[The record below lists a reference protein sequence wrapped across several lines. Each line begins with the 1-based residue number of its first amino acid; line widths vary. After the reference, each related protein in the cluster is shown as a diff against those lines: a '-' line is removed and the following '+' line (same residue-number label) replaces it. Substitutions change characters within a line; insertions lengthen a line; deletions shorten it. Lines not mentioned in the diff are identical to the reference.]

1 MIKLYQTFCLNILL
15 WHHYSQHYSS
25 LWACLL
31 LYQKGGI
38 HMKKTQEKAPTAKT
52 GEQTLNQEKISK
64 KIARQIG
71 IPTCIIFL
79 IVAVVM
85 AVVVKLQLDTSNEKE
100 LTLESQSA
108 SNELNTF
115 FQQYM
120 KSVSHLA
127 VNPQVKSVI
136 SSASPNTPI
145 IQTTDY
151 PSVLQYMVNMQQE
164 DSDNIMAV
172 WIASVDANVLTQSD
186 GYTSGKDFQITS
198 REWYSVTKT
207 KSVMLTKPY
216 VDASTGTN
224 IISAAAPISDASGKV
239 IGVAGLDLSLEH
251 VDEILSQFTIGKT
264 GYVIMTASDGTVIYH
279 PDSSLIQQS
288 LNKMDISSNVT
299 NLVSSGKDGF
309 VKYKINKTTK
319 YGYVTAIDNT
329 GYVVFSSL
337 SSGEYSQSLVMT
349 IIIMVIIFVIG
360 AAIIFIGINKMAS
373 SITKPIETLDAAA
386 KELADGNL
394 DVHLEVTTNDEI
406 GNLGHS
412 IQRTV
417 ERLKEYIAYI
427 DEISDVLAKMA
438 DGTLAVHLNQEYV
451 GEFSK
456 IKDALLNISASMTDI
471 MTGITESSNQ
481 VSAGSDDLAKA
492 AQTLA
497 EGATNQAASVEE
509 LVATTDN
516 IVTEL
521 QNSKEDALNCASEAK
536 DVSTMANNSKQQMQ
550 AMLDAM
556 SMISETSNK
565 VVSIIHTIEEI
576 ADQTNLLSLNAS
588 IEAARA
594 GEAGRG
600 FAVVASE
607 ISSLAAQSSEA
618 AANSKELI
626 GVSINEI
633 EKGVNLANEVT
644 DILQSVVT
652 NIDNLSNMVT
662 HTAELSVEQE
672 ENMKQMQ
679 AGIDNIAQAVQ
690 DTSATAQES
699 SATSEEL
706 AAQAEV
712 LTDLIKKFDLSK

>member
-1 MIKLYQTFCLNILL
+1 
-15 WHHYSQHYSS
+15 
-25 LWACLL
+25 
-31 LYQKGGI
+31 
-38 HMKKTQEKAPTAKT
+38 MKKTQEKAPTAKT

-136 SSASPNTPI
+136 SSASPNTTI
-145 IQTTDY
+145 TQTTDY

-224 IISAAAPISDASGKV
+224 IVSAAAPISDASGKV

-251 VDEILSQFTIGKT
+251 VDEILSQCTIGKT

-288 LNKMDISSNVT
+288 LNKIDISSNVT
-299 NLVSSGKDGF
+299 NLVSSGKDDF

-337 SSGEYSQSLVMT
+337 SSGEYSQSLVRT

-394 DVHLEVTTNDEI
+394 
-406 GNLGHS
+406 GHS

-438 DGTLAVHLNQEYV
+438 DGTLAVHLKQEYV

-481 VSAGSDDLAKA
+481 VFAGSDDLAKA

>member
-1 MIKLYQTFCLNILL
+1 
-15 WHHYSQHYSS
+15 
-25 LWACLL
+25 
-31 LYQKGGI
+31 
-38 HMKKTQEKAPTAKT
+38 MKKTQDKKPVPSTDTPATGTANVK
-52 GEQTLNQEKISK
+52 QEKIAK
-64 KIARQIG
+64 KIANRIG
-71 IPTCIIFL
+71 TPTCIIFL

-85 AVVVKLQLDTSNEKE
+85 AVVVKVQLDTSNERE

-108 SNELNTF
+108 ANELNTL

-127 VNPQVKSVI
+127 VNHQVKNTI
-136 SSASPNTPI
+136 ASASADTPI
-145 IQTTDY
+145 TQTSDY
-151 PSVLQYMVNMQQE
+151 PSVFQYMLSMQQE
-164 DSDNIMAV
+164 DSANIMAV
-172 WIASVDANVLTQSD
+172 WIASIDANVLTQSD
-186 GYTSGKDFQITS
+186 GYTSGRDFQITA
-198 REWYSVTKT
+198 REWYSVTQT

-224 IISAAAPISDASGKV
+224 IVSAAAPVTDASGKV

-251 VDEILSQFTIGKT
+251 VNEFLSQCTIGDT
-264 GYVIMTASDGTVIYH
+264 GYIVMTATDGTIIYH
-279 PDSSLIQQS
+279 PDSSLIQKS
-288 LNKMDISSNVT
+288 LKNIDISSNVT
-299 NLVSSGKDGF
+299 NLVTSDKNGF
-309 VKYKINKTTK
+309 VKFKISGSTK

-337 SSGEYSQSLVMT
+337 SSGEYSQSLVRM
-349 IIIMVIIFVIG
+349 IIIMIVIFVIG
-360 AAIIFIGINKMAS
+360 IVIIFTAIVRVSG
-373 SITKPIETLDAAA
+373 SITKPIESLDVAA

-406 GNLGHS
+406 GNLGRS
-412 IQRTV
+412 IQLTV
-417 ERLKEYIAYI
+417 QRLKVYIAYI
-427 DEISDVLAKMA
+427 DEVADVLAKMA
-438 DGTLAVHLNQEYV
+438 DGTLAIHLKQEYT
-451 GEFSK
+451 GDFSR
-456 IKDALLNISASMTDI
+456 IKDALLNISASMTEI
-471 MTGITESSNQ
+471 MTGISESSNQ

-497 EGATNQAASVEE
+497 EGATTQAASVEE

-521 QNSKEDALNCASEAK
+521 QNSKEDALNCAAEAK
-536 DVSTMANNSKQQMQ
+536 SVSTLANNSKKQMQ
-550 AMLDAM
+550 AMIDAM
-556 SMISETSNK
+556 AMISETSNK

-607 ISSLAAQSSEA
+607 ISSLAAQSSDA
-618 AANSKELI
+618 ATTSKELI
-626 GVSINEI
+626 GVSIDEI
-633 EKGVNLANEVT
+633 AKGVDIANEVT
-644 DILQSVVT
+644 DILQTVVN

-679 AGIDNIAQAVQ
+679 SGIDNIAQAVQ
-690 DTSATAQES
+690 DTSATAQEG

-706 AAQAEV
+706 AAQAAV
-712 LTDLIKKFDLSK
+712 LSDLIKKFDLSK